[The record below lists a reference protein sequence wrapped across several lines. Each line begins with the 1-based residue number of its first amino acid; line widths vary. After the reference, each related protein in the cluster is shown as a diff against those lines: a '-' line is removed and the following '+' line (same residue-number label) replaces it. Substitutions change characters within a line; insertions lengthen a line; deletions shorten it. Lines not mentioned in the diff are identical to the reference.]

1 MVRKE
6 PEGIGWRGSYVGFR
20 MVLTLLQARPTAEG
34 NPKPLPMAK
43 ALSLEPKYITQN
55 LRLILSLA
63 EQATVRLL
71 RSRPPAR
78 LTGPPASSHAS
89 FRRRPSQATLE
100 RRPES

>member
-1 MVRKE
+1 VERKLCC
-6 PEGIGWRGSYVGFR
+6 FR
-20 MVLTLLQARPTAEG
+20 MGLTLLQARPTAEG

-55 LRLILSLA
+55 LGLILSLA

-78 LTGPPASSHAS
+78 LTGPPAFQPHFLSAPPIPGHA
-89 FRRRPSQATLE
+89 RKKARELGLMLGWR
-100 RRPES
+100 